1 MGVRLFDMVGCLSS
15 AMDLVSP
22 EVVGHHCRVGI
33 LAFTLAE
40 EAGLSGQS
48 CADLALAGMVHDV
61 GAFSLKDRLSA
72 LAFESSDQTHP
83 EIGYRL
89 LSGYPGFAR
98 AAGMVRAHHTPWN
111 GGEGLKNLPLPELE
125 LGNLLC
131 LADRLDTLLP
141 RHASAPVDRD
151 AVIARIRS
159 GRGRMFNPAWV
170 EVFEALAARED
181 FLGLALRAP
190 ANAACLAVADE
201 SNPRLSG
208 AEVAKISRLFSQI
221 IDFRC
226 RFTATHSRGV
236 AATALALA
244 REMNLDGETR
254 DQLEIASELHDLGKL
269 GVPSEVIMKP
279 GALDRAEMALMRSHA
294 EYGFN
299 AISGT
304 PGLDP
309 VALLVGQHHE
319 RLDGKGYP
327 NGIEASQ
334 IGLPSRILAV
344 SDVFTALGEDRPYRP
359 GMELERIISVLEEMA
374 RCRALDADV
383 VTLAAS
389 RRAHLDEVRRHAQ
402 SQALA
407 DFERF
412 ARGLAPMA

>member
-1 MGVRLFDMVGCLSS
+1 
-15 AMDLVSP
+15 MDLVSP

-33 LAFTLAE
+33 LALRLAE
-40 EAGLSGQS
+40 EAGLSGEAQ
-48 CADLALAGMVHDV
+48 ADLALAGMVHDV
-61 GAFSLKDRLSA
+61 GAFSLSDRLSA
-72 LAFESSDQTHP
+72 LAFEASDQTHP
-83 EIGYRL
+83 EIGFRL

-98 AAGMVRAHHTPWN
+98 AAGLVRAHHTPWN
-111 GGEGLKNLPLPELE
+111 HGRE

-141 RHASAPVDRD
+141 RRAGAPFDQD
-151 AVIARIRS
+151 AVLARIRS
-159 GRGRMFNPAWV
+159 GSGRMFNPAWV
-170 EVFEALAARED
+170 EAFESLASRD
-181 FLGLALRAP
+181 GFLRRTLRAP
-190 ANAACLAVADE
+190 ANAACLAVADGH
-201 SNPRLSG
+201 NPELSG

-244 REMNLDGETR
+244 REMNLDGDTR
-254 DQLEIASELHDLGKL
+254 DLLEIASELHDLGKL

-279 GALDRAEMALMRSHA
+279 GALDLAEMALMRSHA

-299 AISGT
+299 ALSGT
-304 PGLDP
+304 PGMDA
-309 VALLVGQHHE
+309 VTLLVGQHHE

-327 NGIEASQ
+327 NGVRASA

-344 SDVFTALGEDRPYRP
+344 SDVFTALGEDRPYRE
-359 GMELERIISVLEEMA
+359 GMAISRIVSVLEDMA
-374 RCRALDADV
+374 REKALDPDV
-383 VTLAAS
+383 VSLVAA
-389 RRAHLDEVRRHAQ
+389 RRADLDEARRQAQ

-412 ARGLAPMA
+412 AGGLAPLA